1 MAGCYGGPRGGLVDK
16 RYGVTVIAHN
26 PAGTLANP
34 EPPLLQSPERMHGHA
49 STTRS
54 TLAGP
59 GWSAYAR
66 FYAWRFS

>member
-1 MAGCYGGPRGGLVDK
+1 MS
-16 RYGVTVIAHN
+16 N
-26 PAGTLANP
+26 
-34 EPPLLQSPERMHGHA
+34 QS

-54 TLAGP
+54 TLAGL